1 MVGREKMS
9 GKKIGCL
16 CFFLTAALVFL
27 AFGQVTHAGEL
38 RILIKEKATV
48 TGDTI
53 RLGDI
58 ATFTP
63 KGDVRVSRF
72 RARKVAAAPAP
83 GRNVDLNSRFLIYRL
98 ASLMGGDQQV
108 RVKVPQNL
116 LVHRDGQVISEKKMT
131 DIFKQYVFSHSPWD
145 RKEMELERVR
155 VPGQATLPCGHL
167 SWDVRE
173 KAGGDFV
180 GDISLVIFFSVDGRL
195 YKKVPVSGR
204 ILVNRRVIKTAR
216 KIRKGET
223 IDAKDLVEV
232 TEKSMRSCGT
242 EMQRLEQVVGKRAAR
257 ALQMGQVVKREMVEI
272 PPAVRKGDRVIIKAE
287 NSSVAVSALG
297 KVMEDGR
304 SGEQIRVINIS
315 SGKEIFAKV
324 IGPGQVRVAF

>member
-1 MVGREKMS
+1 MP
-9 GKKIGCL
+9 GKKRRYL
-16 CFFLTAALVFL
+16 CFFLTAALVFP
-27 AFGQVTHAGEL
+27 AFVQVTHAGEL

-48 TGDTI
+48 TDDTI
-53 RLGDI
+53 TLGDI
-58 ATFTP
+58 ATFSP
-63 KGDVRVSRF
+63 VQDERVSEL

-83 GRNVDLNSRFLIYRL
+83 GRDIDLNSRFLIYRL

-131 DIFKQYVFSHSPWD
+131 DIFKEYVFSHSPWD

-155 VPGQATLPCGHL
+155 VPGRAIVPCGYL
-167 SWDVRE
+167 SWEVQG

-180 GDISLVIFFSVDGRL
+180 GDISLMISFSVDGRL

-216 KIRKGET
+216 KIRKGEVIGT
-223 IDAKDLVEV
+223 RDLVEL
-232 TEKSMRSCGT
+232 TEKSIQAGGA
-242 EMQRLEQVVGKRAAR
+242 EELRLEQVVGKRASR
-257 ALQMGQVVKREMVEI
+257 TLQMGQEIKREMVEI
-272 PPAVRKGDRVIIKAE
+272 PPAVRKGDQVIIKAE

-324 IGPGQVRVAF
+324 VGPGQVRVAF